1 MVPERLKIRV
11 CQQRALIGQ
20 VQTDATDCKG
30 IHCDNRP
37 ADRTGPIRRVD
48 DQLGNHRIVMV
59 ADDRACLDPGIEPHA
74 GGRSPKADLAR
85 FGAEILGRVFGGDA
99 DFNGVP
105 VKLHIALRQR
115 QRLAPRDAQ
124 LPFDQIDA
132 GDRLGHGV
140 FHLQPGIHFQ
150 KVVFTAPGVIEVFHR
165 PGGAIADRLRQPH
178 RCRTHAVAHSLG
190 KIGGGGFFDQLLVVA
205 LQRTIAVA
213 QMQHGAVSVAQNLHF
228 DVAGT
233 GRIAFEEHR
242 RIAEGALRFG
252 PGRCNRFGCVAQ
264 IGDKPHPASAA
275 AGAGLDQKGGAKR
288 LGLLQQARV
297 GLILA
302 AIAGQDGH
310 ACGFGGSLGLDLGAH
325 PRDSVGFRPDEH
337 KARRLDRRRET
348 GILRQKTIA
357 RVHRTRA
364 RRPRGLKD
372 GLDVQITVRRGG
384 PTDADGMIGLGHE
397 GRVAVR
403 VRKHRYAFQ
412 PQFAAPALDAPGNL
426 APVGD
431 QNAGEAHFTRHDGTP
446 LLMKLLM
453 PSIPSSVSHASAS
466 RSAV

>member
-1 MVPERLKIRV
+1 
-11 CQQRALIGQ
+11 
-20 VQTDATDCKG
+20 
-30 IHCDNRP
+30 
-37 ADRTGPIRRVD
+37 
-48 DQLGNHRIVMV
+48 MV
-59 ADDRACLDPGIEPHA
+59 ADDRTALYPSVQPHI
-74 GGRSPKADLAR
+74 RRRRPKGDLAR
-85 FGAEILGRVFGGDA
+85 FGVKILGRVFGGDA

-252 PGRCNRFGCVAQ
+252 PGRCNRFGCVAR
-264 IGDKPHPASAA
+264 IGDQPHPASAA
-275 AGAGLDQKGGAKR
+275 AGAGLDQKGGA
-288 LGLLQQARV
+288 
-297 GLILA
+297 
-302 AIAGQDGH
+302 
-310 ACGFGGSLGLDLGAH
+310 
-325 PRDSVGFRPDEH
+325 
-337 KARRLDRRRET
+337 
-348 GILRQKTIA
+348 
-357 RVHRTRA
+357 
-364 RRPRGLKD
+364 
-372 GLDVQITVRRGG
+372 
-384 PTDADGMIGLGHE
+384 
-397 GRVAVR
+397 
-403 VRKHRYAFQ
+403 
-412 PQFAAPALDAPGNL
+412 
-426 APVGD
+426 
-431 QNAGEAHFTRHDGTP
+431 
-446 LLMKLLM
+446 
-453 PSIPSSVSHASAS
+453 
-466 RSAV
+466 